1 MKFANINLHP
11 LALAAVVF
19 VAVVLALTLLL
30 GRQPGAAVG
39 DAAERVADQTAAAKT
54 QKETET
60 PTPAEAKAKTDAT
73 RRVMN
78 QVINSAVFQ
87 GVPVLQ

>member
-1 MKFANINLHP
+1 MKSANINLHP

-19 VAVVLALTLLL
+19 VAVVLALKLLL

-54 QKETET
+54 QTQK
-60 PTPAEAKAKTDAT
+60 PTPAEAKAKADAT

>member
-54 QKETET
+54 QTQK